1 MEDRYLSKKVNK
13 LVPLVGVVAAGVL
26 IAIAVAATPTARTRS
41 KSENEETVRLA
52 LSLPPGVVAR
62 SVGYVVK
69 SSSNEGLASG
79 SIVVADPT
87 ASASLEVRL
96 PPGTGN
102 TVTFISDPGSSESHG
117 QRYLGSETFDVVA
130 GSANHVDVG
139 ANRFAPF
146 QAGTGASSE
155 GSSSVGA
162 TVAGASGATNCQT
175 CELGSEQGRCDPELL
190 TATGNSDP
198 NGNVTPSWGCDT
210 LSTAPQK
217 AACAA
222 LLHCISTTQCGA
234 GDSPV
239 AGCYCGSASAVPCF
253 SGEGIDGPCIPFYR
267 AAAVVSADGPGA
279 TANDAE
285 LSRFVATFAS
295 NPKTPIGLADNVGE
309 CALVAHCDA
318 CNSQ

>member
-1 MEDRYLSKKVNK
+1 MSKKVNK
-13 LVPLVGVVAAGVL
+13 MVLLVGVVAAGVL
-26 IAIAVAATPTARTRS
+26 IAIAVAATPSARTRS
-41 KSENEETVRLA
+41 KSSENDETVRLA
-52 LSLPPGVVAR
+52 LSLPPGAVAR

-79 SIVVADPT
+79 SIVVADPKAPAT
-87 ASASLEVRL
+87 VEVTL
-96 PPGTGN
+96 PPGTGDI
-102 TVTFISDPGSSESHG
+102 VTLISDPEVNDGHG
-117 QRYLGSETFDVVA
+117 RHYLGTQTFDVVA
-130 GSANHVDVG
+130 GAANHVDVG
-139 ANRFAPF
+139 AGSFAPF
-146 QAGTGASSE
+146 QAG
-155 GSSSVGA
+155 
-162 TVAGASGATNCQT
+162 AGASNEGSTSGSTSVAASGGAAAGAANCQA
-175 CELGSEQGRCDPELL
+175 CELASAQGRCDPELL
-190 TATGNSDP
+190 TATWNPDP
-198 NGNVTPSWGCDT
+198 NGNVTPTWGCDT

-217 AACAA
+217 AACLA
-222 LLHCISTTQCGA
+222 LLRCISSTHCGE

-253 SGEGIDGPCIPFYR
+253 SGQGINGPCIPFYR

-318 CNSQ
+318 CSAQ

>member
-1 MEDRYLSKKVNK
+1 MSKKVNK

-26 IAIAVAATPTARTRS
+26 IAIAVAAMPSTRTRS
-41 KSENEETVRLA
+41 KSENDETVRLA

-79 SIVVADPT
+79 SIVVADPKAP
-87 ASASLEVRL
+87 ASVEVTL
-96 PPGTGN
+96 PPGTGE
-102 TVTFISDPGSSESHG
+102 TVTFISDPGVNVGDSHG
-117 QRYLGSETFDVVA
+117 QHYVGSQTFDVVA

-139 ANRFAPF
+139 AGSFAPIG
-146 QAGTGASSE
+146 AGVGAPNE
-155 GSSSVGA
+155 GSTSAGAAIGSAAGA
-162 TVAGASGATNCQT
+162 TTCQA
-175 CELGSEQGRCDPELL
+175 CELASDQGRCDPELL
-190 TATGNSDP
+190 TATWNPDP
-198 NGNVTPSWGCDT
+198 NGHETSTWGCDT

-222 LLHCISTTQCGA
+222 LLHCLDTTRCA
-234 GDSPV
+234 EGDSPV
-239 AGCYCGSASAVPCF
+239 VGCYCGSASAVPCF
-253 SGEGIDGPCIPFYR
+253 SGEGINGPCVPFYR
-267 AAAVVSADGPGA
+267 AAAVVSASGPGA

-295 NPKTPIGLADNVGE
+295 NPKTPIGLADNVDE

-318 CNSQ
+318 CAAQ